1 MSKQIKRQIVP
12 DQYKFSFGTGNP
24 CLFITIHQTGNTD
37 YGAGAQNHADYQSGM
52 NVGYGWHY
60 QVDDTDI
67 IQSYEDTFKV
77 WNAGDGTGQ
86 GNTAS
91 ISIEM
96 CVNVDSDYKK
106 AFANLVWLVA
116 HLMNK
121 HDIPLKR
128 VVQHNY
134 WNEKNCPM
142 EIRQGKFGLTW
153 GVLKERVQ
161 ALLNEPKPQAKPN
174 VLYKVQVGAFKELKN
189 ANVTLSSAKANGFN
203 AFIANEDGLYKVQIG
218 AFSNVDNAKNLAE
231 KAKKAGFKVYI
242 TNLNET
248 QPKVLKPIA
257 TVAKEVIRGD
267 WGNGASRKEAL
278 IKAGYNYD
286 EVQREVNRKL
296 Y

>member
-60 QVDDTDI
+60 QVDDKDI

-121 HDIPLKR
+121 HGIPLKR

-161 ALLNEPKPQAKPN
+161 TLLNEPKSQAKPN
-174 VLYKVQVGAFKELKN
+174 VLYKVQAGAFKEKGNAEKYLKE
-189 ANVTLSSAKANGFN
+189 LKAKGIN
-203 AFIANEDGLYKVQIG
+203 AFIVGESETPVQVPKPKKSVSQVADEVLQGL
-218 AFSNVDNAKNLAE
+218 
-231 KAKKAGFKVYI
+231 
-242 TNLNET
+242 
-248 QPKVLKPIA
+248 
-257 TVAKEVIRGD
+257 
-267 WGNGASRKEAL
+267 WGNGLHRADKLA
-278 IKAGYNYD
+278 KAGYNYD
-286 EVQREVNRKL
+286 EVQREVNKKI
-296 Y
+296 YGK